1 MSPFQRF
8 VLTER
13 LGRLIIP
20 LGAAS
25 IIAGNSL
32 YSVDGGERAIIFD
45 RIQGVKKKVLGE
57 GLHFLI
63 PWLQR
68 AIIFDI
74 RTQPR
79 AITTTTGSK
88 DMQTVQLTL
97 RILHRPSIEH
107 LSEIYKNLG
116 PDYDER
122 VLPSIGNEVLKATVA
137 QFDASELITQREI
150 VSAKIR
156 DELVKRAADFHIML
170 EDVSLTHLAFGKEFT
185 KAVEEKQ
192 VAQQEAERARFIV
205 EKAEQEKT
213 AAVIRGQAE
222 STAAKLISDAMEK
235 HGSGFVELRKIEAA
249 KEIASSLSN
258 SKNIVYLPSGQSLL
272 INASTL

>member
-1 MSPFQRF
+1 MSFQGNAI
-8 VLTER
+8 LNK
-13 LGRLIIP
+13 LGKLIIP

-25 IIAGNSL
+25 IVIGNSL

-45 RIQGVKKKVLGE
+45 RIQGVKNVVVGE
-57 GLHFLI
+57 GLHLLI

-68 AIIFDI
+68 AIIYDI
-74 RTQPR
+74 KTQPR
-79 AITTTTGSK
+79 VITTTTGSK

-97 RILHRPSIEH
+97 RILHKPDVESLPEIFKH
-107 LSEIYKNLG
+107 LGS
-116 PDYDER
+116 DYDER

-156 DELVKRAADFHIML
+156 DELVKRAGDFHIKL

-213 AAVIRGQAE
+213 AAVIKGQAE
-222 STAAKLISDAMEK
+222 STAAKLLSDAMEK
-235 HGSGFVELRKIEAA
+235 HGQGFVELRKIEAA
-249 KEIASSLSN
+249 KDIASSLAN
-258 SKNIVYLPSGQSLL
+258 SKNVVYLPTGQSLL